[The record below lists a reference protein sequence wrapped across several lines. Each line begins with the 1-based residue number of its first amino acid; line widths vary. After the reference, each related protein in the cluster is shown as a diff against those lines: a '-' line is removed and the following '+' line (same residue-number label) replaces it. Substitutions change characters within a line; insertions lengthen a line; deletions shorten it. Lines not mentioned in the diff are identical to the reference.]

1 MNDRFRGLLLA
12 SVLSVSTLAGGCSPF
27 SIAQPP
33 QTAPTPSFTAEITP
47 TKDDSQRAL
56 VLQSVR
62 NGRDLGGLVGKKG
75 PIPLGRFIR
84 TGSLSHA
91 TESDKTVL
99 ADHGV
104 KLDIDLR
111 TVWEV
116 LRSPD
121 RLSGDKRFHYLNVS
135 LVGVGL
141 WDAIY
146 PSSRGQLYVRALAH
160 HQAQFHR
167 VFHAMAQQKEG
178 TVLFHCAAGKDR
190 TGMVAAILLDLAGV
204 DRETIV
210 HNYAISAKYLYPSAR
225 GAEEEAA
232 AISES
237 PPEAIEMFLDA
248 LDRQYGGAAA
258 YLERIG
264 LSRSEIDALRDRLG
278 Q

>member
-1 MNDRFRGLLLA
+1 MVVA
-12 SVLSVSTLAGGCSPF
+12 LSVASQACTPF
-27 SIAQPP
+27 SQAQPP
-33 QTAPTPSFTAEITP
+33 AAPPTPSFTAEITP

-62 NGRDLGGLVGKKG
+62 NGRDLGGIPGKKG
-75 PIPLGRFIR
+75 QIPLGRFIR

-91 TESDKTVL
+91 TESDRTVL

-146 PSSRGQLYVRALAH
+146 PQSRGELYVRALGH
-160 HQAQFHR
+160 HQQQFHR

-178 TVLFHCAAGKDR
+178 VVLFHCAAGKDR

-210 HNYAISAKYLYPSAR
+210 HNYAISAKYLHPGAK

-248 LDRQYGGAAA
+248 LDKKYGGAAA
-258 YLERIG
+258 YLKKIG
-264 LSRSEIDALRDRLG
+264 LSEAEIDALRDRLG
-278 Q
+278 QN